1 MPHGTVEVLGHGLG
15 ATDSIVPTASIQGLA
30 ADVLLSQPGRVIL
43 QVPEEAASGPVVVH
57 RQGAESN
64 AVQLR
69 VATLI
74 AENLNPVSNPAIDA
88 AGNVYATFSGPRGQS
103 VPISVIRIDQNQEMK
118 PFARGIMN
126 ATGLA
131 FDRKGNLYV
140 SSRHEGTVYRVSP
153 DGATSVYAEGM
164 GVATGIAFDSNG
176 NLYVS
181 SRHEGTVYRVSP
193 DGATSVYAEGMGVA
207 TGIAFDSNGNLYVGD
222 RSGTI
227 FKIAQEDRQIFVFA
241 TLEPSVAAYHLA
253 FADDD
258 TLYVT
263 GPTISGHDAIN
274 AIDLA
279 GTPRVFYRGLGR
291 PQGLAV
297 AANGDVYVAASLHGR
312 RGIVRVASNGKAEI
326 AASGSGLVGLA
337 LRPDGD
343 AVLATNDAV
352 YHLEL
357 GVKGRRLA

>member
-1 MPHGTVEVLGHGLG
+1 
-15 ATDSIVPTASIQGLA
+15 
-30 ADVLLSQPGRVIL
+30 
-43 QVPEEAASGPVVVH
+43 
-57 RQGAESN
+57 
-64 AVQLR
+64 

-88 AGNVYATFSGPRGQS
+88 AGSVYATFSGPRGQS
-103 VPISVIRIDQNQEMK
+103 VPISVIRIDQDQEMK

-131 FDRKGNLYV
+131 FDRK
-140 SSRHEGTVYRVSP
+140 
-153 DGATSVYAEGM
+153 
-164 GVATGIAFDSNG
+164 G

-343 AVLATNDAV
+343 AVLATNSAV

>member
-1 MPHGTVEVLGHGLG
+1 MAAIVPKIERLSPAAAMPRGTVEALGQGLG
-15 ATDSIVPTASIQGLA
+15 ADGDTPPTARIQNLA
-30 ADVLLSQPGRVIL
+30 ADVVLSQPRRIIF

-57 RQGAESN
+57 GHGGQSN
-64 AVQLR
+64 AVELR
-69 VATLI
+69 VATQL
-74 AENLNPVSNPAIDA
+74 ADNLNPVSNPAVDA
-88 AGNVYATFSGPRGQS
+88 AGNIYATFSGPRGQS
-103 VPISVIRIDQNQEMK
+103 VPISVVRIDHNQELK

-131 FDRKGNLYV
+131 FDRTGNLYV
-140 SSRHEGTVYRVSP
+140 SSRHEGTVYRVTA

-164 GVATGIAFDSNG
+164 GVATGIAFDSK
-176 NLYVS
+176 
-181 SRHEGTVYRVSP
+181 
-193 DGATSVYAEGMGVA
+193 
-207 TGIAFDSNGNLYVGD
+207 GNLYVGD

-227 FKIAQEDRQIFVFA
+227 FKIAHEDRQIFVFA

-263 GPTISGHDAIN
+263 GPTISGHDAVH
-274 AIDLA
+274 AIDSA
-279 GTPRVFYRGLGR
+279 GTGRVFYRGLGR

-297 AANGDVYVAASLHGR
+297 AANGDVYVTASLHGR
-312 RGIVRVASNGKAEI
+312 RGVVRVTSNGLAEM
-326 AASGSGLVGLA
+326 AVSGNGLVGIA

-357 GVKGRRLA
+357 GAKGRRLA

>member
-15 ATDSIVPTASIQGLA
+15 ATDSIVPTASVQGLA

-64 AVQLR
+64 AVELR

-176 NLYVS
+176 NLYV
-181 SRHEGTVYRVSP
+181 
-193 DGATSVYAEGMGVA
+193 
-207 TGIAFDSNGNLYVGD
+207 GD

-274 AIDLA
+274 AIDSA

-343 AVLATNDAV
+343 AVLATNNAV

>member
-1 MPHGTVEVLGHGLG
+1 MSVVPKIEKLSPPAAMPHGTVEVLGHGLG
-15 ATDSIVPTASIQGLA
+15 ATDSIVPTASVQGLA

-64 AVQLR
+64 AVELR

-140 SSRHEGTVYRVSP
+140 SSRHEGTVYRV
-153 DGATSVYAEGM
+153 T
-164 GVATGIAFDSNG
+164 
-176 NLYVS
+176 
-181 SRHEGTVYRVSP
+181 P

-227 FKIAQEDRQIFVFA
+227 FKIAQDRQIFVFA
-241 TLEPSVAAYHLA
+241 TLEPSIAAYHLA
-253 FADDD
+253 FGLDG
-258 TLYVT
+258 TL
-263 GPTISGHDAIN
+263 
-274 AIDLA
+274 
-279 GTPRVFYRGLGR
+279 F
-291 PQGLAV
+291 
-297 AANGDVYVAASLHGR
+297 
-312 RGIVRVASNGKAEI
+312 
-326 AASGSGLVGLA
+326 
-337 LRPDGD
+337 
-343 AVLATNDAV
+343 
-352 YHLEL
+352 
-357 GVKGRRLA
+357 

>member
-1 MPHGTVEVLGHGLG
+1 MPHGTVEVRGQGLG
-15 ATDSIVPTASIQGLA
+15 ATDSIVPTASVQGLS

-43 QVPEEAASGPVVVH
+43 QVPEEAASGPVIVH

-126 ATGLA
+126 ATGLT
-131 FDRKGNLYV
+131 FDR
-140 SSRHEGTVYRVSP
+140 T
-153 DGATSVYAEGM
+153 
-164 GVATGIAFDSNG
+164 G

>member
-1 MPHGTVEVLGHGLG
+1 MSVVPKIEKLSPPAAMPHGTVEVRGQGLG
-15 ATDSIVPTASIQGLA
+15 ATDSIVPTASVQGLS

-43 QVPEEAASGPVVVH
+43 QVPEEAASGPVIVH

-131 FDRKGNLYV
+131 FDR
-140 SSRHEGTVYRVSP
+140 T
-153 DGATSVYAEGM
+153 
-164 GVATGIAFDSNG
+164 G